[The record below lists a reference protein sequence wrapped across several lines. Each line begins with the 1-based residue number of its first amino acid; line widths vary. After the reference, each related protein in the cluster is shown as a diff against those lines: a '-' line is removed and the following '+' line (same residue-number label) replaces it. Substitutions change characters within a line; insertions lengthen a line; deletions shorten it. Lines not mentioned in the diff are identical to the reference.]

1 MYTVQ
6 DVSKYGV
13 FIRLYLDTFI
23 QWYSFVKVFQ
33 PILIT
38 VTLCI
43 WVENNRE
50 TIESNVLGQWQ
61 NKTKLS
67 LRKMYLTLSKQ
78 KCDSSESSLDF
89 FLALLFH
96 LLCSEFH

>member
-6 DVSKYGV
+6 DVKYGV

-61 NKTKLS
+61 NKTKLV
-67 LRKMYLTLSKQ
+67 MYLTLSKQ

-96 LLCSEFH
+96 LLCSEFY